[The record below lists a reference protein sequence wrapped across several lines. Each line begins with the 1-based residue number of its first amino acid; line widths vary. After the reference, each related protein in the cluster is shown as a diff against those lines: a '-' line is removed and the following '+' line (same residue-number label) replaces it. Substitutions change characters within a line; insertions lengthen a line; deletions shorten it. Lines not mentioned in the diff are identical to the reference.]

1 MLMSDLQDSN
11 VNRDNKDDIDT
22 EEKITRAFNTEDKE
36 ESSENSENNESEES
50 NESENDEDSEY
61 KQTKQSLS
69 HSLSSE
75 SKKNKLWFS
84 LFLTILGVLASIF
97 VVPFSI
103 RHFSEYL
110 KLDNKKTEV
119 VANNEHEK
127 QETPLFDN
135 FDRPT
140 SRAIQQDEDK
150 EDQQENQEEDVD
162 HESESNNKQLFLQ
175 NISLSKSS
183 ATSESNSESST
194 DEDDKLAAER
204 DNAEIEKKGDEMIAR
219 LTATDKTEQQT
230 ATLTSKKNTIS
241 QDRYN
246 TEQYITA
253 SATKLRLDPDL
264 SLRQGTF
271 IPCVLQT
278 KIVSTIAGEVTC
290 MLSDDVYSHSGNV
303 ILLEKGS
310 KVFGTFNSGQLQN
323 GENRIF
329 IIWQKIRTPH
339 DIEINIA
346 SNATDELGGTGVN
359 GWVNNHFA
367 KKFGAALMVSAIAKF
382 LTTASENAANRAVKP
397 SQTQIIKRKNN
408 ADEQVTSITN
418 SILQKEMNI
427 EPTLYRN
434 QGDIVG
440 ILIARDLDFSQVYTL
455 KLRRHDDH

>member
-1 MLMSDLQDSN
+1 MSDLQDSN

-22 EEKITRAFNTEDKE
+22 EEKITRAFNTEEDE

-50 NESENDEDSEY
+50 NESENEDSEY

-97 VVPFSI
+97 LVPFAI

-127 QETPLFDN
+127 QETPLFDS

-140 SRAIQQDEDK
+140 STQATLQEDK
-150 EDQQENQEEDVD
+150 NKDEEDQEEDVD

-183 ATSESNSESST
+183 ATSESSNEGSSES
-194 DEDDKLAAER
+194 EDDKLAAER
-204 DNAEIEKKGDEMIAR
+204 DIEKKGDEMIAR

-264 SLRQGTF
+264 SLQQGTF

-310 KVFGTFNSGQLQN
+310 KVFGTFSSGQLQN

-329 IIWQKIRTPH
+329 IIWQKIRTPN

>member
-1 MLMSDLQDSN
+1 MSDLQDSN

-36 ESSENSENNESEES
+36 DEESSENSENNESEES
-50 NESENDEDSEY
+50 NESENEDSEY

-97 VVPFSI
+97 LVPFAI

-264 SLRQGTF
+264 SLQQGTF

-310 KVFGTFNSGQLQN
+310 KVFGTFSSGQLQN

-329 IIWQKIRTPH
+329 IIWQKIRTPN

-408 ADEQVTSITN
+408 EDEQVTSITN

-455 KLRRHDDH
+455 KLRHHDDY

>member
-36 ESSENSENNESEES
+36 DEESSENSENNESEES
-50 NESENDEDSEY
+50 NESENEDSEY

-75 SKKNKLWFS
+75 NKKNKLWFS
-84 LFLTILGVLASIF
+84 LFLTTLGVLASIF
-97 VVPFSI
+97 LVPFAI
-103 RHFSEYL
+103 KHFSEYL

-127 QETPLFDN
+127 QETPLFDS

-140 SRAIQQDEDK
+140 STQATLQEDK
-150 EDQQENQEEDVD
+150 NKDEEDQEEDVD

-183 ATSESNSESST
+183 ATSESS
-194 DEDDKLAAER
+194 EDDKLAAER

-253 SATKLRLDPDL
+253 SATKLRLDPNL
-264 SLRQGTF
+264 SLQQGTF
-271 IPCVLQT
+271 IPCILQT

-290 MLSDDVYSHSGNV
+290 TLFNDVYSHSGNV
-303 ILLEKGS
+303 VLLEKGS
-310 KVFGTFNSGQLQN
+310 KVFGVFNSGQLQN

-329 IIWQKIRTPH
+329 IIWQKIRTPN
-339 DIEINIA
+339 DVEINIS
-346 SNATDELGGTGVN
+346 SNATDELGGSGVD
-359 GWVNNHFA
+359 GWVNSHFF
-367 KKFGAALMVSAIAKF
+367 KKFGTAVAVSAIAKF
-382 LTTASENAANRAVKP
+382 LTTASENAANHTIKPTQAQIVK
-397 SQTQIIKRKNN
+397 QKNSAPVVN
-408 ADEQVTSITN
+408 EQVTSITN

-455 KLRRHDDH
+455 KLRHHDDY

>member
-1 MLMSDLQDSN
+1 MSDLQDSN

-36 ESSENSENNESEES
+36 DEESSENNESEES
-50 NESENDEDSEY
+50 NESENEDSEY

-75 SKKNKLWFS
+75 NKKNKLWFS
-84 LFLTILGVLASIF
+84 LFLTTLGVLASIF
-97 VVPFSI
+97 VVPFAI
-103 RHFSEYL
+103 RHFSEYF
-110 KLDNKKTEV
+110 KLDNKKAEV
-119 VANNEHEK
+119 VNNSEHEK

-264 SLRQGTF
+264 SLQQGTF

-310 KVFGTFNSGQLQN
+310 KVFGTFSSGQLQN

-329 IIWQKIRTPH
+329 VIWQKIRTPNN
-339 DIEINIA
+339 IEINIS
-346 SNATDELGGTGVN
+346 SNATDELGSSGIN

-455 KLRRHDDH
+455 KLKHHDDY